1 MKIIITKKGKIKMNQ
16 NNLVGAIFLR
26 FASRFLCR
34 RKAFTL
40 AEVLITLGIIGV
52 VSALTLPV
60 LVQNYNES
68 KTINILKQSQSILG
82 QALEM
87 AINENG
93 DLSNWGIKHVYST
106 KESDSIIIAEKLK
119 PFLKLMDDCGTFDS
133 NGKCCPNVTYKYL
146 NGNNHQAFNTHKH
159 YYKVRLANGASIW
172 WRASNT
178 NEISAIQERRVVFFI
193 DTNSNAKPNS
203 WGKDLFA
210 LYADNYSIRPVGGKN
225 DPEAGSCVKNLSG
238 TGCAYYV
245 LTKNKM
251 DYLH

>member
-1 MKIIITKKGKIKMNQ
+1 MIIVRGAGEAAKKVAFT
-16 NNLVGAIFLR
+16 LAEGATHV
-26 FASRFLCR
+26 AHCDKSRR
-34 RKAFTL
+34 VAFTL

-52 VSALTLPV
+52 VAALTLPV

-146 NGNNHQAFNTHKH
+146 NGNN
-159 YYKVRLANGASIW
+159 Y
-172 WRASNT
+172 
-178 NEISAIQERRVVFFI
+178 
-193 DTNSNAKPNS
+193 
-203 WGKDLFA
+203 
-210 LYADNYSIRPVGGKN
+210 
-225 DPEAGSCVKNLSG
+225 
-238 TGCAYYV
+238 
-245 LTKNKM
+245 
-251 DYLH
+251 